1 MTKEHDKEEEA
12 TRAILLVLMDLRLS
26 QKYHVLAYVR
36 HIVSLDA
43 SLEIEA
49 ARRVGFLAKDRGLI

>member
-49 ARRVGFLAKDRGLI
+49 ASRVGFLAEDKGLF